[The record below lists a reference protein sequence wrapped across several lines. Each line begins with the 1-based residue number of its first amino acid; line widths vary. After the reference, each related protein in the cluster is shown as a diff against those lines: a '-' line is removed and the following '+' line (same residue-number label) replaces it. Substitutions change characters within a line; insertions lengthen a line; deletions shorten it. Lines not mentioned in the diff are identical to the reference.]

1 MCTALPR
8 ASSAVHTNENLSS
21 FRALFHLFPLLHGAH
36 FPIWEYGFLIWA
48 KALLPSSQHH
58 TYYPHPADMFCTAG
72 NNTFNSTLL
81 WKSKLFRQGIDWKF
95 VQIQREMYL
104 LSYQQPNFFLNNKC
118 KQKNVRNWEFV
129 YSLKLNQLT

>member
-1 MCTALPR
+1 MCTAVPR
-8 ASSAVHTNENLSS
+8 APSAVHTNENLSS
-21 FRALFHLFPLLHGAH
+21 FRALFHLFPLLHGDH

-81 WKSKLFRQGIDWKF
+81 WKSKLFRQGIDWKY
-95 VQIQREMYL
+95 VQIQREMYQF
-104 LSYQQPNFFLNNKC
+104 S
-118 KQKNVRNWEFV
+118 
-129 YSLKLNQLT
+129 SLKPQLPTTKTFFWTTYVSKKMWGTENSSIL